1 MFCLIAILTML
12 NPSEFPG
19 DRWQGDRNGG
29 HKETVSRCSTYLNQ
43 NIFHLDRKLK
53 TGDLILGEKPVM
65 TMPVSVFD
73 SDSDATEEWLDRV
86 SPLKRMILT
95 TGFLCKIIF
104 CHPLIGRW

>member
-1 MFCLIAILTML
+1 ML

-43 NIFHLDRKLK
+43 KFSIWIENSN

-73 SDSDATEEWLDRV
+73 SDTDATEEWLDRV
-86 SPLKRMILT
+86 SPSKRMILQQD
-95 TGFLCKIIF
+95 F
-104 CHPLIGRW
+104 CVR

>member
-1 MFCLIAILTML
+1 ML
-12 NPSEFPG
+12 NPSELPG

-29 HKETVSRCSTYLNQ
+29 HKETVSRCSIST
-43 NIFHLDRKLK
+43 RKFFTWIENSN

-86 SPLKRMILT
+86 SPLKRIILP

-104 CHPLIGRW
+104 CHPLHWLLIIKDCVDY